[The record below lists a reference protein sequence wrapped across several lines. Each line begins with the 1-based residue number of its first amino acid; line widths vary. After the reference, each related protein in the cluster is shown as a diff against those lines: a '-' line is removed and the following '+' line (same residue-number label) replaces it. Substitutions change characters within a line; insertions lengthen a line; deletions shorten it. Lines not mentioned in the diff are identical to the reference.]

1 MEKKDL
7 DKRVRA
13 LTTLTKE
20 HEILALTT
28 GYFDFEHHLPAV
40 YALSSFVHL
49 LLPYHYFFLSLS
61 TYFPSRII
69 SSLFLVLLFQREDL
83 FKMFLSMLC
92 LKPPRLRTTKMKRK
106 PKIRWK
112 EPA

>member
-20 HEILALTT
+20 DKILDLTI

-40 YALSSFVHL
+40 YALFLFIRL
-49 LLPYHYFFLSLS
+49 LLPYHCFSYNL
-61 TYFPSRII
+61 
-69 SSLFLVLLFQREDL
+69 
-83 FKMFLSMLC
+83 
-92 LKPPRLRTTKMKRK
+92 
-106 PKIRWK
+106 
-112 EPA
+112 